1 MGRVERMEETIIN
14 EKEEK
19 TLEETEKHLREIEKN
34 IVGLREEVRE
44 LKYSISCIFG
54 RLEKI
59 EP

>member
-1 MGRVERMEETIIN
+1 MEETIIN